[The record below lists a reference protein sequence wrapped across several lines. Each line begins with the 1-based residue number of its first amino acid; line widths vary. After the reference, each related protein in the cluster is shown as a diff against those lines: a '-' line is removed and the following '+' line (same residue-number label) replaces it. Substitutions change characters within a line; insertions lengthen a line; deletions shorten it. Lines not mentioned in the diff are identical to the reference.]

1 MFQKAQSVRRHFK
14 IALFGRWKTGKTRAA
29 LSFPKPAV
37 IDTHRGTDLYDGKY
51 DFRVRHATTWKEM
64 QAPVEWIQKNA
75 AKENIETL
83 IIDDVSTIYDD
94 LIGEVSAYRQ
104 NKSGSNAP
112 LSMGDWGVIKRRW
125 KGFLQ
130 MLLRLDVNVVLVIRE
145 KEEFEETTNAA
156 GQEVRKKTGNILMD
170 ADRQTAYLF
179 DFILYMYTEDNR
191 KTKVSNHFIRVEG
204 TRHHKL
210 PKYSIHDI
218 TQKRM
223 YDELFEPIVADVS
236 KGIAVPQTDEP
247 LVVPDTTPADA
258 ALATPPGAP
267 DDPVEP
273 VDAPAT
279 PAENIANIVDTFGVV
294 KPSEDQPEA
303 SLEDIKVMMT
313 RAGKMRWPDDGHKC
327 RKQEC
332 SANGHIHPWFKGAEA
347 KSMIQSL
354 YGVESSKELRKPQVD
369 FLYEEFGKVLAGKAF
384 LDRDGQGTVYIATPP
399 GENEEEV
406 RKSVLAYSK

>member
-1 MFQKAQSVRRHFK
+1 LFQKAQSVRRHFK
-14 IALFGRWKTGKTRAA
+14 VALFGRWKTGKTRAA

-37 IDTHRGTDLYDGKY
+37 VDTHRGTDLYDGKY
-51 DFRVRHATTWKEM
+51 DFRVLHATTWKEM

-75 AKENIETL
+75 AREEIETL

-112 LSMGDWGVIKRRW
+112 ISMGDWGVIKRRW

-191 KTKVSNHFIRVEG
+191 KAKVSNHFIRVEG

-210 PKYSIHDI
+210 PKYSVHDI

-247 LVVPDTTPADA
+247 PVAPNTVPADA
-258 ALATPPGAP
+258 ALATPPGAL
-267 DDPVEP
+267 DDPIGS
-273 VDAPAT
+273 PAIPT
-279 PAENIANIVDTFGVV
+279 PEENIAEIVETFGVV
-294 KPSEDQPEA
+294 RPSPDQPA
-303 SLEDIKVMMT
+303 ATLEEIKVLMT
-313 RAGKMRWPDDGHKC
+313 RGSEMRWPDDEKKC
-327 RKQEC
+327 RKQGC
-332 SANGHIHPWFKGAEA
+332 SANGHIHPWFKAADA
-347 KSMIQSL
+347 KSMIRSL
-354 YGVESSKELRKPQVD
+354 YDVESSKELRRPQID

-384 LDRDGQGTVYIATPP
+384 LDRDGQGTVYIATP
-399 GENEEEV
+399 NAATEEEV
-406 RKSVLAYSK
+406 RAKVLLYVK